1 MLAGGVTRL
10 DTFHYL
16 EAGHVFVGLSELFE
30 LGVDVATI
38 SSELKRTESVWHI
51 GLDIRD
57 SIDLC

>member
-1 MLAGGVTRL
+1 MLEITRL
-10 DTFHYL
+10 DTSHYL
-16 EAGHVFVGLSELFE
+16 EAGHVFVGLSELRE

-38 SSELKRTESVWHI
+38 SSEFERTEPVWHI